1 MMFPNVTKKLP
12 APRVYED
19 ETEAREGLLA
29 AQPGCEVVVVTTVDY
44 LALNV
49 RVENARELAFVARRF
64 GGYKILAAVPAPA
77 PARLN
82 WEQVLT
88 RS

>member
-19 ETEAREGLLA
+19 ETEAREGLSA
-29 AQPGCEVVVVTTVDY
+29 AQPGCEVVVVTTVDH
-44 LALNV
+44 LALRV
-49 RVENARELAFVARRF
+49 RVENARELAFVARRY
-64 GGYKILAAVPAPA
+64 GGYQILAAVPAPA

-82 WEQVLT
+82 WEQV